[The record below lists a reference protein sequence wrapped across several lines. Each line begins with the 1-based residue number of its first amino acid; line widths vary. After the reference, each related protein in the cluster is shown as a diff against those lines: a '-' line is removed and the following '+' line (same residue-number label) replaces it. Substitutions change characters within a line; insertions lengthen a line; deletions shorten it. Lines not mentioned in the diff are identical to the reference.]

1 MNFLI
6 DDQSC
11 DLLTGVAE
19 LQSGFL
25 LIDRKAPAAKLRGD
39 TFQKP
44 FIVLRKRAVIR
55 WKCEIVRV
63 AGIIQL
69 VCLSDFQD
77 AHIEDLED

>member
-25 LIDRKAPAAKLRGD
+25 LIDRKAPAAKGYPAQGQQQN
-39 TFQKP
+39 T
-44 FIVLRKRAVIR
+44 V
-55 WKCEIVRV
+55 
-63 AGIIQL
+63 
-69 VCLSDFQD
+69 
-77 AHIEDLED
+77 